1 MDKTID
7 SVTKDFKSKEKKQK
21 ALSIIEK
28 YEGLLPE
35 GFFESAK
42 KQIEVMLTRVSYLLQ
57 VDEQNDHDTAILIH
71 PMVYGNYTKDSSS
84 GICTTRNVITG
95 EKVIQGMFYKN
106 AYDELFSPGKNIS
119 QFDKKYVSQL
129 TKTAEQLEDTF
140 KDIRQI
146 RFTVENGKL
155 WLIEQKSVEQ
165 KSTASLIKLYF
176 DLLKRKIIDDK
187 TLIQSL
193 KPEQLTELLH
203 PVIEEASVK
212 GLDSISGGVSGAP
225 GAAVGRVYFST
236 EDLLDAKRLA
246 KQQGEDTRCILLMH
260 ATYAGDVKAIEEA
273 TGVLSNEGGIRLTLL
288 LLLVNTG
295 RSHL

>member
-1 MDKTID
+1 MGDENHPLLIKFVISPNMVISQYPILHNIGLAKDTVEGFADKVGGTFAANEILFLIIGILKVEKMIAESTDDKKYLATVDKTID
-7 SVTKDFKSKEKKQK
+7 SVTKDFKSKEKTK

-35 GFFESAK
+35 GSLNRQ

-84 GICTTRNVITG
+84 GVCTTRNVITG
-95 EKVIQGMFYKN
+95 EKVIQGMFYNN

-155 WLIEQKSVEQ
+155 WLMSKNLLS

-193 KPEQLTELLH
+193 KQ
-203 PVIEEASVK
+203 
-212 GLDSISGGVSGAP
+212 
-225 GAAVGRVYFST
+225 
-236 EDLLDAKRLA
+236 
-246 KQQGEDTRCILLMH
+246 
-260 ATYAGDVKAIEEA
+260 
-273 TGVLSNEGGIRLTLL
+273 SN
-288 LLLVNTG
+288 
-295 RSHL
+295 